1 MWQRLP
7 EDHGG
12 YGALFNRVSCSDSR
26 AAYLPLQCGS
36 YQPPMATEH
45 LKCDS
50 CDQRTEFVL
59 FRARIVIEIILHAK
73 KIYISFKYINMRK
86 MQESTNL
93 SVNYL
98 PVFRHEQPELH
109 FYLVACHRSVDRG
122 RTQRREGRKGRGGP
136 WSTHGFNR
144 FFIHGFTLGLIIQI
158 KHTGFH

>member
-1 MWQRLP
+1 MTKHKHKDVNNFFFVMWQRLP

-59 FRARIVIEIILHAK
+59 F
-73 KIYISFKYINMRK
+73 N
-86 MQESTNL
+86 
-93 SVNYL
+93 
-98 PVFRHEQPELH
+98 
-109 FYLVACHRSVDRG
+109 
-122 RTQRREGRKGRGGP
+122 
-136 WSTHGFNR
+136 
-144 FFIHGFTLGLIIQI
+144 
-158 KHTGFH
+158 